1 MGRGV
6 AVVVGG
12 ARMVMV
18 VGMGGGDEGVG
29 RKDSSQ
35 AVGNGERAMTGG
47 EAANVEVQEL
57 LYGIEALWEVVSWTT
72 H

>member
-6 AVVVGG
+6 VVVVGG

-29 RKDSSQ
+29 KDLLQ
-35 AVGNGERAMTGG
+35 MVGNGGRAMTGG